1 MALTASV
8 EQTGTK
14 DVLPIHADI
23 AGQPEERTT
32 VMSRGGWP
40 LSPPPRAPVQ
50 EPFVDAE
57 CAASFLCMRRKT
69 LLELARRGKLPGH
82 PVGSGQRR
90 MWKFRIR
97 ARSLD
102 VGSSKLNPAAGALF
116 KENLLSRPRYQNG
129 SLKLMSRK
137 SSSSVWIY
145 RWRETDEHGERQL
158 RKQIIGTV
166 KQYPTKALAS
176 SAIESLKLTINQQGF
191 QRMAGP
197 KTFSDLVDHYRSK
210 ELPEEN
216 HQRKTRKTKKN
227 YEGNLKNHILPRWGS
242 YQLRD
247 IRSVDVE
254 EWLDRVSLAPSSRA
268 KLRNVMS
275 TVYRHGIRWDWLGQ
289 HENPIAMVRV
299 SSKRSRTPET
309 LTVEEFL
316 ALLGKLPDRE
326 RAIGVLCATT
336 GLRISE
342 ALGLKWGD
350 IEFRTGKANVLRSVV
365 DGAVG
370 RCKTEISQQPV
381 PLDDLVL
388 AELQTWRT
396 ITMYASDTDWV
407 FASGYAFG
415 NMPIWAVSSLQRVLQ
430 PVAKRVG
437 EDVRVVQ
444 ELMRH
449 AKINTTMEIYTHA
462 RMEKKRQAQSKVVDV
477 LFGRERK
484 MVNQ

>member
-1 MALTASV
+1 
-8 EQTGTK
+8 
-14 DVLPIHADI
+14 
-23 AGQPEERTT
+23 
-32 VMSRGGWP
+32 
-40 LSPPPRAPVQ
+40 
-50 EPFVDAE
+50 
-57 CAASFLCMRRKT
+57 
-69 LLELARRGKLPGH
+69 
-82 PVGSGQRR
+82 
-90 MWKFRIR
+90 
-97 ARSLD
+97 LD
-102 VGSSKLNPAAGALF
+102 VSRSKLNPAAGALF

-129 SLKLMSRK
+129 SLKLVSRK
-137 SSSSVWIY
+137 SSASVWIY

-158 RKQIIGTV
+158 RKQVIGTV

-176 SAIESLKLTINQQGF
+176 SAIETLKLTINQQGF

-197 KTFSDLVDHYRSK
+197 KTFSDLVEHYRSK

-227 YEGNLKNHILPRWGS
+227 YEGNLKNHILPRWGTS
-242 YQLRD
+242 QLRD

-254 EWLDRVSLAPSSRA
+254 EWLDRISLAPSSRA

-275 TVYRHGIRWDWLGQ
+275 TVFRHGIRWEWLGQ

-299 SSKRSRTPET
+299 SSKRTRTPET

-316 ALLGKLPDRE
+316 ALFGKLPDRE
-326 RAIGVLCATT
+326 RAMGILCATT

-342 ALGLKWGD
+342 TLGLKWGD
-350 IEFRTGKANVLRSVV
+350 IDFQTRKANVLRSVV

-370 RCKTEISQQPV
+370 RCKTEVSQQPV

-407 FASGYAFG
+407 FASEHAFG
-415 NMPIWAVSSLQRVLQ
+415 KMPIWAVSSLQKVLQ
-430 PVAKRVG
+430 PVAKRAG
-437 EDVRVVQ
+437 ITKRIGWHIFRHTYSSMLSEYGDDVKVVQ

-484 MVNQ
+484 MA